1 MNHRATI
8 LPSLWD
14 EESSALILTPMG
26 IKGDFE
32 RHVKRVEEA
41 ALLFT
46 HSILNSCN
54 KKYFA
59 R

>member
-1 MNHRATI
+1 
-8 LPSLWD
+8 
-14 EESSALILTPMG
+14 MG

-46 HSILNSCN
+46 NSELNSCD
-54 KKYFA
+54 KKYSA